1 MISQPKEF
9 LSIPLINPF
18 LQPLSPSIPIPVGQ
32 GRSEK
37 RIYLGELV
45 NRKYALESILGI
57 GATGQVVSGFRLSDS
72 KPVAI
77 KTIRKVTDFN

>member
-18 LQPLSPSIPIPVGQ
+18 LQPLSQSITIPVGQ
-32 GRSEK
+32 GRNEK
-37 RIYLGELV
+37 QIYLGEAV
-45 NRKYALESILGI
+45 NRIYALDSVLGI
-57 GATGQVVSGFRLSDS
+57 GATGQVVSGLRLSDS

-77 KTIRKVTDFN
+77 KTIKKVIFFN